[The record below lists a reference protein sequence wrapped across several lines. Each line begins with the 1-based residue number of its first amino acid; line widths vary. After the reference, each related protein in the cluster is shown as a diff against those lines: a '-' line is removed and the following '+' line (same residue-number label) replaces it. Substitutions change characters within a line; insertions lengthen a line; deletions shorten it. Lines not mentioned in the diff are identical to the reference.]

1 MYFKVLM
8 YLNGWSLGGVRGSK
22 AGNALQEVCVCMKW
36 GTVVALFGLA
46 AGFVFLLFW
55 VPGLCLD
62 GNRPGCAW
70 TRAAEGAWTQ
80 NE

>member
-1 MYFKVLM
+1 
-8 YLNGWSLGGVRGSK
+8 
-22 AGNALQEVCVCMKW
+22 MKW

-46 AGFVFLLFW
+46 AGINGFLFFGG

-70 TRAAEGAWTQ
+70 EWAAEGAWMPLTPPKLLSPEECPYRYMYIYNCSPLRISQ
-80 NE
+80 

>member
-1 MYFKVLM
+1 
-8 YLNGWSLGGVRGSK
+8 
-22 AGNALQEVCVCMKW
+22 MKW

-46 AGFVFLLFW
+46 AGFFFW

-70 TRAAEGAWTQ
+70 TWAAEGAWTPLTPPKLLSP
-80 NE
+80 EGWPYR